1 MKKYIVLFYLSVITI
16 GFSQNPEIKSELP
29 NVMPP
34 SPTVAALMKFE
45 EFPVSNYTGLPD
57 LGIPIFSSTTKNK
70 KVAINVSLKYHAGS
84 NGANEIASDVGLGWS
99 LNAGGSISRTVR
111 SLPDEIIEGPERN
124 SNGKYG
130 IYHSSNRMYEVV
142 NLLQNGLNTN
152 TDQEIIREFYYESM
166 EKGKYDTE
174 QDLWQFNFMGKTGRF
189 LVKKNEVT
197 AQLEIVPLD
206 SFTEKIEIN
215 YGGGNNI
222 YGVNGF
228 VVYDNNGIKY
238 VFNVIETSVT
248 NSFSDGDYLNFAMTS
263 GPSKSVSYN
272 SAFHLTEVF
281 DTNGQLLIK
290 FEYDDRVSIETAINS
305 SETSSQLLYDPTVLL
320 QKFNESPSCAGYM
333 EPTFLVSHSQRKTIT
348 KKLKKIQVIGNGTIE
363 FDFVKGRE
371 DTNLHHPDSSYVLKN
386 IIIKNQKDRF
396 VKRFGL
402 NYEYSTIL
410 FKRMML
416 KEVEFLTEGS
426 ISYDK
431 YQFEYHT
438 TQANL
443 NTITKDY
450 WGFFTQN
457 LTCISNHIYKEPN
470 SEFSRIDLIKKVKYP
485 TGGCAIFNFESND
498 FSYIGNFEIFEL
510 YPEYQY
516 SRLPQNQEMTNSIT
530 VSFGGNNPNVFTLP
544 VVTQTQILKIKP
556 NITSAESEYKFLAFK
571 KNNAI
576 ERILSCDEYCTNCII
591 EFSLEPGNT
600 YSLLFSNVNNVS
612 NSQNEITNVEL
623 DYYTTIQANSLK
635 KFVRGAG
642 NRIRKVGYF
651 SEDIPSN
658 YYDNQFNSIL
668 PVKEV
673 SYDYTLFSDPQK
685 SSGSLVY
692 YRPVYKYFKAFR
704 PCMEC
709 SHFSDD
715 MILDHNKFTE
725 DNMLSVK
732 KTAGADVG
740 YQNVRVVETGNGYT
754 KYTYTSPIDFPQ
766 TGSSTII
773 QYPFNDTYPDHDTYR
788 GQVLKEEVF
797 NELGRKLKVTENA
810 YTTDFFENV
819 TGVKLFYINEGNGCP
834 ISKKWK
840 TYNDYVNYIRQCAQN
855 ISDPNYTP
863 RNGNTYN
870 FVYHCVRINS
880 NQTSEIGIGPGT
892 TIILTDCPCFC
903 YCGHPEEFISSVLIN
918 DAYGW
923 TRLESKETKNYFY
936 DASNTQSEVVTREFF
951 EYNPLNKMIA
961 NHQVISPEGEE
972 TNTSYSYL
980 TDPAVLA
987 QNRIAEIE
995 RIEVQ
1000 KNGELL
1006 QTSQIEYSNSFQG
1019 NASYLPQRILTAKGN
1034 QALAS
1039 KVRYNRYDAYG
1050 NPLEVQQEDGM
1061 LIAYIWGYNHTQVVA
1076 KIENCSYQAIPA
1088 NLITALHQAT
1098 ATGSELDVLT
1108 ALDNLRNAPGL
1119 SQAMVTTVTHIPLV
1133 GMSTLTDPKG
1143 VRIKYHYDAMN
1154 RLEKVTDHFGNIV
1167 TENSYNYRP

>member
-1 MKKYIVLFYLSVITI
+1 MKKYFVLIYLSVVTL
-16 GFSQNPEIKSELP
+16 GFSQNPEIKAELP

-57 LGIPIFSSTTKNK
+57 LGIPIFSSPTKNK
-70 KVAINVSLKYHAGS
+70 KLAINVSLKYHAGS

-99 LNAGGSISRTVR
+99 LIAGGSISRTVR
-111 SLPDEIIEGPERN
+111 SLPDEILEGPDSK

-130 IYHSSNRMYEVV
+130 VYHLPNRIFEVID
-142 NLLQNGLNTN
+142 LLQNGYNTT
-152 TDQEIIREFYYESM
+152 TDLEIVREFYYESM

-174 QDLWQFNFMGKTGRF
+174 QDLWQFNFMGKSGRF
-189 LVKKNEVT
+189 LIKKNQVT

-215 YGGGNNI
+215 YGNGNNSFGI
-222 YGVNGF
+222 NGF

-248 NSFSDGDYLNFAMTS
+248 NSFSDGAFLNFAQTG
-263 GPSKSVSYN
+263 GPSKSVTYR

-281 DTNGQLLIK
+281 DSNGQLLIK
-290 FEYDDRVSIETAINS
+290 FEFDDRVSIETAINS
-305 SETSSQLLYDPTVLL
+305 SETSSELLFDPSVHI
-320 QKFNESPSCAGYM
+320 QKFNESSSCAGYM
-333 EPTFLVSHSQRKTIT
+333 EPTFSVSHSQRKTIT
-348 KKLKKIQVIGNGTIE
+348 KKLKKIQVIGNGSVE

-371 DTNLHHPDSSYVLKN
+371 DTNLHHADSSFVLRN
-386 IIIKNQKDRF
+386 IVIKNQKNRF
-396 VKRFGL
+396 VKRFRL
-402 NYEYSTIL
+402 NYNYSTIL

-416 KEVEFLTEGS
+416 TEVEFLTEGS

-443 NTITKDY
+443 STITKDY

-457 LTCISNHIYKEPN
+457 LTCTSNHTYKEPN
-470 SEFSRIDLIKKVKYP
+470 SEFSRLDLIKKVKYP

-516 SRLPQNQEMTNSIT
+516 SRLPQNQELTNSIT
-530 VSFGGNNPNVFTLP
+530 VSFGGNNPNTYALP
-544 VVTQTQILKIKP
+544 IVTQPQIVKIKP
-556 NITSAESEYKFLAFK
+556 NITNPESEYKFLAFK
-571 KNNAI
+571 KNNII
-576 ERILSCDEYCTNCII
+576 ERMLSCDDFCSNCTI

-600 YSLLFSNVNNVS
+600 YSLSFSNVNNIS
-612 NSQNEITNVEL
+612 SSQNEITNVEM
-623 DYYTTIQANSLK
+623 DFYSSIQSNSLK
-635 KFVRGAG
+635 KFVFGAG

-668 PVKEV
+668 PIKEV
-673 SYDYTLFSDPQK
+673 SYDYKLFSDPQK

-704 PCMEC
+704 PCIEC
-709 SHFSDD
+709 LHFSDAT
-715 MILDHNKFTE
+715 ILDHNKFTE

-740 YQNVRVVETGNGYT
+740 YQNVRVFETGNGYT

-773 QYPFNDTYPDHDTYR
+773 HYPFNDTYPDHDTYR
-788 GQVLKEEVF
+788 GQILKEEVF
-797 NELGRKLKVTENA
+797 DELGRRLNITENT
-810 YTTDFFENV
+810 YRTDFFETV
-819 TGVKLFYINEGNGCP
+819 TGIKLFYINEGNGCP

-863 RNGNTYN
+863 RNGFTYDY
-870 FVYHCVRINS
+870 VYACETIDS
-880 NQTSEIGIGPGT
+880 NQTSEIGT
-892 TIILTDCPCFC
+892 DSTIILTDCPCFC

-923 TRLESKETKNYFY
+923 TRLESKETKSYFY
-936 DASNTQSEVVTREFF
+936 DASNNQSEVVTREFF

-961 NHQVISPEGEE
+961 EHQVINPEGEE
-972 TNTSYSYL
+972 TKTSYTYF

-995 RIEVQ
+995 RIEVH
-1000 KNGELL
+1000 KDGALL
-1006 QTSQIEYSNSFQG
+1006 QTSQIEYSNTFPG
-1019 NASYLPQRILTAKGN
+1019 NPSHLPQRILTAKGN
-1034 QALAS
+1034 QPLES
-1039 KVRYNRYDAYG
+1039 KIRYNRYDAFG

-1061 LIAYIWGYNHTQVVA
+1061 QIAYVWGYNHTQVVA

-1088 NLITALHQAT
+1088 QLLTAIEQAT
-1098 ATGSELDVLT
+1098 ANGSESDVLN
-1108 ALDNLRNAPGL
+1108 ALDALRNAPAL

-1154 RLEKVTDHFGNIV
+1154 RLEKVTDHYGNIV